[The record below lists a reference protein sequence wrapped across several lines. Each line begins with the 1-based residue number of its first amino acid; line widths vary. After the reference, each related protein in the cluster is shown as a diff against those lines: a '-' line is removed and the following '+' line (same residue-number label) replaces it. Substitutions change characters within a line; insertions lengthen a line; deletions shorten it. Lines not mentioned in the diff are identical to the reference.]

1 MVKMNILFCD
11 RLRPRSPDGQSIH
24 IHEVL
29 SGLSKIGH
37 NIVPLNAGYAKDEVE
52 GQTNTR
58 PSAWTRIKSSVS
70 QSRILKPIIGEI
82 TILWLFLYEI
92 YIFISAFTIMARR
105 KGSSDIIY
113 RRHNLFGSE
122 YLLAK
127 LFRIPS
133 VKEVN
138 GIVADETKITRHGDR
153 LSLWVIGRIERFNM
167 PKADKIIVVAPKLKE
182 LLHSEYGIKPDRIT
196 VIQNGANT
204 DLFRPIDVTKAREEL
219 NLRQDCNYICFV
231 GTLVQWQGIEY
242 VIRSMPLV
250 LSECPH
256 TQLIIVG
263 DGQMKQEL
271 IDLAEQIGVSDKVIF
286 TGMVP
291 YQKVPLYVNASDV
304 CVAPKVGLRSG
315 YSPLKLCEY
324 MACGK
329 PVVASRASGLEILE
343 DSRGGILVEPGNSF
357 ELATAII
364 KLLQDKELKK
374 QMGENGRRYVLEN
387 MSWESVARRVAEVF
401 SDAVRGGSK
410 VR

>member
-1 MVKMNILFCD
+1 MNILFCD
-11 RLRPRSPDGQSIH
+11 RLRSRSPDGQSTH
-24 IHEVL
+24 IREVL

-37 NIVPLNAGYAKDEVE
+37 NVVPLNAYYAKDEGE
-52 GQTNTR
+52 GEMNMR
-58 PSAWTRIKSSVS
+58 AWAWTRIRGSVS
-70 QSRILKPIIGEI
+70 QSRVTKPIVGEI
-82 TILWLFLYEI
+82 TVLWLFLYEI
-92 YIFISAFTIMARR
+92 YIFISAFILIARR
-105 KGSSDIIY
+105 KRRFDIIY
-113 RRHNLFGSE
+113 RRHRLFNSE

-127 LFRIPS
+127 LFRIPL

-138 GIVADETKITRHGDR
+138 GIVADETKITKQGDR
-153 LSLWVIGRIERFNM
+153 LSLWIIDRIEQFNM

-182 LLHSEYGIKPDRIT
+182 LLHSEYGIKSDRIT

-204 DLFRPIDVTKAREEL
+204 DLFKPMDVIQVRDEL
-219 NLRQDCNYICFV
+219 NLRQDCSYICFV
-231 GTLVQWQGIEY
+231 GILVQWQGIEY

-250 LSECPH
+250 LSECPQ

-271 IDLAEQIGVSDKVIF
+271 MSLADQVGVLNNMIF

-343 DSRGGILVEPGNSF
+343 DSQGGILVEPGNSL
-357 ELATAII
+357 ELGTAITR
-364 KLLQDKELKK
+364 LLQDKELRK
-374 QMGENGRRYVLEN
+374 QMGENGRRYVLQN
-387 MSWESVARRVAEVF
+387 LSWESVARRVAEVL
-401 SDAVRGGSK
+401 SDAMRTGSK
-410 VR
+410 ES